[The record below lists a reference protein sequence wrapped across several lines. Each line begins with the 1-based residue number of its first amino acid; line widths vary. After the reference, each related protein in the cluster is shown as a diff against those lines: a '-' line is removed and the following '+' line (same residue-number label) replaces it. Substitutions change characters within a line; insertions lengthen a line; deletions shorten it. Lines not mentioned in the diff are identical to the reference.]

1 VNALLPK
8 QLCRPATGAAA
19 HGHHGQMQ
27 MTTPPPW
34 ETGHSGGPESSGTN
48 GKPGVD
54 ALMLKLPVGKP
65 EGDALMLKLPAP
77 RSTAVDALMLNPRV
91 PRDAAVLRIIELTLR
106 LATS

>member
-1 VNALLPK
+1 
-8 QLCRPATGAAA
+8 
-19 HGHHGQMQ
+19 
-27 MTTPPPW
+27 
-34 ETGHSGGPESSGTN
+34 
-48 GKPGVD
+48 
-54 ALMLKLPVGKP
+54 MLKLPVGKP

>member
-1 VNALLPK
+1 MNALLPK
-8 QLCRPATGAAA
+8 QLCRPATGIAA

-27 MTTPPPW
+27 MTTAASW
-34 ETGHSGGPESSGTN
+34 ETGHSGSPASSGTN

-65 EGDALMLKLPAP
+65 ERDALMLKLPAP
-77 RSTAVDALMLNPRV
+77 RSTAVDALMLNPQV
-91 PRDAAVLRIIELTLR
+91 PRDAAVLRVTEPMLR